1 MLLFNQ
7 NAEQVYEWNIFG
19 ISRRIVAQ
27 MLRLHVKEIVF
38 YFLENYVRLKL
49 IVSIYCYTA
58 LH

>member
-19 ISRRIVAQ
+19 ISQRIVAQ

-38 YFLENYVRLKL
+38 YFLENYM
-49 IVSIYCYTA
+49 
-58 LH
+58 